1 MKPHS
6 RFNAA
11 RRALLFWCLFIGIG
25 AVAGAVG
32 MLAAPDGS
40 ALGMEGLLPY
50 FQVLPL
56 AEYLYQDFVFPGIAL
71 LCVNGIPNLIAA
83 ALLFRHKKAGIILG
97 GIFGLTLMAWITI
110 QFVIFPANFM
120 STTYFIFGF
129 LQAAAGLAAW
139 IFYKQERFLAQTD
152 FLPHAGTDHSRLVV
166 YFSRMGYTKKAALEE
181 ARRTGADVY
190 EVRSTERTEGT
201 LGFWWCG
208 RFGMHR
214 WDMPI
219 APLCIDLSSYR
230 HVTVCSPSGCSI
242 FRHPCAASAGRLPAK
257 SGKRIISSFIIKGAV
272 IKMPLR
278 KWMPCSGFAGQG
290 LRAFAAGRAPRCAKL
305 PFTQRR
311 KPNRRLA
318 EFRPLSANEW
328 QETSS
333 DFFSDFVTYPL

>member
-139 IFYKQERFLAQTD
+139 IFY
-152 FLPHAGTDHSRLVV
+152 
-166 YFSRMGYTKKAALEE
+166 
-181 ARRTGADVY
+181 
-190 EVRSTERTEGT
+190 
-201 LGFWWCG
+201 
-208 RFGMHR
+208 
-214 WDMPI
+214 
-219 APLCIDLSSYR
+219 
-230 HVTVCSPSGCSI
+230 
-242 FRHPCAASAGRLPAK
+242 
-257 SGKRIISSFIIKGAV
+257 
-272 IKMPLR
+272 
-278 KWMPCSGFAGQG
+278 
-290 LRAFAAGRAPRCAKL
+290 
-305 PFTQRR
+305 
-311 KPNRRLA
+311 
-318 EFRPLSANEW
+318 
-328 QETSS
+328 
-333 DFFSDFVTYPL
+333 

>member
-1 MKPHS
+1 MNACGSAIGGRLVHKANRLNGKSGFPARASRFFDRFRPRKHAPLTAARPVPIINADLCHMGLCSPMDWRNQNMKPHS

-129 LQAAAGLAAW
+129 LQAAAGCCFAHKMRN
-139 IFYKQERFLAQTD
+139 FCAQID
-152 FLPHAGTDHSRLVV
+152 SNF
-166 YFSRMGYTKKAALEE
+166 
-181 ARRTGADVY
+181 ARK
-190 EVRSTERTEGT
+190 
-201 LGFWWCG
+201 L
-208 RFGMHR
+208 
-214 WDMPI
+214 I
-219 APLCIDLSSYR
+219 
-230 HVTVCSPSGCSI
+230 VT
-242 FRHPCAASAGRLPAK
+242 
-257 SGKRIISSFIIKGAV
+257 
-272 IKMPLR
+272 
-278 KWMPCSGFAGQG
+278 
-290 LRAFAAGRAPRCAKL
+290 
-305 PFTQRR
+305 
-311 KPNRRLA
+311 
-318 EFRPLSANEW
+318 
-328 QETSS
+328 
-333 DFFSDFVTYPL
+333 FFK

>member
-1 MKPHS
+1 MDWRNQNMKPHS

-230 HVTVCSPSGCSI
+230 HVTVCSPIWVFHLSAPMRSFCRAAAGKIREADYILVHYQRCGYKNAAQEMDALLGLCGTRVESI
-242 FRHPCAASAGRLPAK
+242 CCRQGT
-257 SGKRIISSFIIKGAV
+257 
-272 IKMPLR
+272 PLR
-278 KWMPCSGFAGQG
+278 QTTFYTA
-290 LRAFAAGRAPRCAKL
+290 
-305 PFTQRR
+305 
-311 KPNRRLA
+311 
-318 EFRPLSANEW
+318 
-328 QETSS
+328 QETE
-333 DFFSDFVTYPL
+333 PKAC